1 MKKIGF
7 GLFSLFFVLFQSV
20 AFAEER
26 LKLADVVLKFPQTAK
41 LTLKNS
47 FSKEAIPGWALVL
60 GTTAITYHYDEE
72 LIDNSTKFGRDIGI
86 GNKDGTKSVLTINGQ
101 EILRLPSDTGSLLYF
116 LGDGW
121 MHFGIAAS
129 IAGYG
134 YLKDQTYEVNTGIMI
149 AHGMVVSTVFNQALK
164 RSFGRESPEVQT
176 VKRGAWKLFP
186 SVNEYNS
193 KTATYDAM
201 PSGHVMTATLT
212 FTILAERYPEHQT
225 AIYSVGGVWISALMF
240 QMMNNK
246 VHWAS
251 DYPLGIAMGYV
262 IGKAS
267 TKIVND
273 AASTKEEKQT
283 SWNYLPMPTGNGMS
297 VLAFKNF

>member
-7 GLFSLFFVLFQSV
+7 ILLAMFFVLSQNV
-20 AFAEER
+20 VRAEER
-26 LKLADVVLKFPQTAK
+26 LSLLDTVTKIPQTSL
-41 LTLKNS
+41 LTLENS
-47 FSKEAIPGWALVL
+47 FSKEAIPGWALVIA
-60 GTTAITYHYDEE
+60 TTAITYHYDEE
-72 LIDNSTKFGRDIGI
+72 LIDNSTKFGRNMGI
-86 GNKDGTKSVLTINGQ
+86 GNKDGTKPLVSAFGHELV
-101 EILRLPSDTGSLLYF
+101 RVPSDTGSLMYF

-134 YLKDQTYEVNTGIMI
+134 YATNQNYEVNTGLMI
-149 AHGMVVSTVFNQALK
+149 AHGMFVSTIFNQALK
-164 RSFGRESPEVQT
+164 RSFGRESPEVKT

-186 SVNEYNS
+186 SPNEYNS
-193 KTATYDAM
+193 RTATYDAM

-225 AIYSVGGVWISALMF
+225 AIYSVGGVWVSALMF
-240 QMMNNK
+240 QMMNNT

-267 TKIVND
+267 TKIIKDSSSTD
-273 AASTKEEKQT
+273 AEKQT
-283 SWNYLPMPTGNGMS
+283 SWNVLPVPTDSGMGMM
-297 VLAFKNF
+297 AFKSF